1 VQLSVGNV
9 CGRDALRR
17 SERMR
22 VRVIELDGRGA
33 AALRMSTL
41 NLEGA
46 SILGMDGNFSC
57 TTGPPPRGCIDR
69 APEIVDDIEIGAIV
83 AALTDVA
90 SLGADCAIRYTH
102 VVRSGLLAKAQDT
115 EPTSMNSAVW
125 ALAGHH
131 VTRKKRKVAIGESG
145 RGTGLERLGS
155 AELLDVVRWRL
166 AATDRSEPM
175 MDYVGPAVLNASAAA
190 VLSHEAVG
198 HFAEADEAVD
208 NCLRHRLGCRIA
220 SETLVYWDDPLTA
233 DGIAH
238 SNSTTKAFAA
248 KGQQGSCATAFSCA
262 NSTHCGHRVCASL
275 T

>member
-1 VQLSVGNV
+1 
-9 CGRDALRR
+9 
-17 SERMR
+17 
-22 VRVIELDGRGA
+22 
-33 AALRMSTL
+33 MSTFD
-41 NLEGA
+41 LEGA

-83 AALTDVA
+83 AALTHVA

-155 AELLDVVRWRL
+155 AELLDVSVEVGRDRPVG
-166 AATDRSEPM
+166 TDDGLCRA
-175 MDYVGPAVLNASAAA
+175 DVLNASAAA

-198 HFAEADEAVD
+198 HFG
-208 NCLRHRLGCRIA
+208 RP
-220 SETLVYWDDPLTA
+220 TKP
-233 DGIAH
+233 
-238 SNSTTKAFAA
+238 STMA
-248 KGQQGSCATAFSCA
+248 
-262 NSTHCGHRVCASL
+262 
-275 T
+275 